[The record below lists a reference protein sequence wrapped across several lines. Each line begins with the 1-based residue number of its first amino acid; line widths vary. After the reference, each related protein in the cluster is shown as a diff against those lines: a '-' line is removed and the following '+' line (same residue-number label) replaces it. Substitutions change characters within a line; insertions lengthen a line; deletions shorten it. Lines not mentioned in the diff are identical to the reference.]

1 MVNLDIEIAN
11 TVRANGY
18 GSIEVRGLDTHR
30 LPLYLHKASLSDK
43 VRGDVFMKYK
53 IANPVAGPSRAE
65 LQYLASKG
73 ATMSVFAWQPGPDC
87 LVKEF
92 TNVEYVKDARGETRV
107 VRHEPYKGCAAC
119 REYQASTTKVHQ
131 VEEEVLSEAEPAVD
145 AASPQSDAKC
155 SECGFSPKQRNKKG
169 KPFSVKQ
176 REAQLRAHAR
186 GAHKSTDTSGASP
199 EVPTVESVGVG
210 EVTN

>member
-1 MVNLDIEIAN
+1 MVNLDIEQAHR
-11 TVRANGY
+11 VRGQGY
-18 GSIEVRGLDTHR
+18 GIEMRGLDTHR

-43 VRGDVFMKYK
+43 KRGDVFMKYK
-53 IANPVAGPSRAE
+53 IANPKTGPNQAE

-73 ATMSVFAWQPGPDC
+73 ASMGVFAWSPGEDC
-87 LVKEF
+87 LVKKF
-92 TNVEYVKDARGETRV
+92 TNVEYVKVGRETRV
-107 VRHEPYKGCAAC
+107 VRHEPYKGCMWC
-119 REYQASTTKVHQ
+119 REDQALTTKVHP

-145 AASPQSDAKC
+145 SASPQPDANC

-186 GAHKSTDTSGASP
+186 GVHKSTDTSGASP